1 MAATSVTD
9 SLSGLSMHPPRA
21 TDHLTKTPAA
31 VRRSP
36 VFVCQG
42 CSVDSQTLQ
51 AIVIA
56 YDIPS
61 EVEG

>member
-1 MAATSVTD
+1 
-9 SLSGLSMHPPRA
+9 MHPPRA